1 MRRHGPRSV
10 IAPSAEIRAARCV
23 SEPSLTSSLLQSCF
37 QVVKMC
43 MPSASVLGGILFAC
57 TLSRA
62 LAVDDAILRRPCD
75 SRSDFCRAE
84 AKRVLCWCRS
94 WDRRWLMTLLR
105 PVDCCRPTS
114 AAVLP
119 ARRSLLRSSVSL
131 GNCGGPRVCS
141 EMASPVLC
149 RQDGIAAQTK
159 RGSCQPGASFS
170 SGGRTSALDG
180 LDFEPCE
187 YRPRLLVLARMGLS
201 SRK

>member
-75 SRSDFCRAE
+75 SCSDFRRAE

-94 WDRRWLMTLLR
+94 WDRRWLMPLLR

-119 ARRSLLRSSVSL
+119 ARRSPPRSSASL
-131 GNCGGPRVCS
+131 GNCGGPRLCS

-149 RQDGIAAQTK
+149 RQDIARVK
-159 RGSCQPGASFS
+159 GPVASS
-170 SGGRTSALDG
+170 SGRPCPLEG
-180 LDFEPCE
+180 LDFDDDDFEPGG
-187 YRPRLLVLARMGLS
+187 YRPRLLVFARIGLS